1 MRLEYQVKQDIVEV
15 GRRIYNL
22 GFVASND
29 GNITVRINDNEV
41 LTTPT
46 GVSKGFM
53 TPDMIIKVNMK
64 GEVISG
70 KLKPSSELKMHLDVY
85 NNRPDVRSVVHAH
98 PPTATGFAVA
108 GIPLDRFVL
117 PEIIISLG
125 SIPIARYGTPS
136 TDEIPLAVRE
146 YLQDHDAFL
155 LANHGALT
163 VGTDAFNAFYKM
175 ESMEL
180 FAKISFTARTLGRER
195 ELDSQQV
202 TKLMEV
208 REKLGVKGKDPNC
221 LNCNVSTCNSNS
233 PQSAGET
240 QAGACE
246 GSAATGIQPQAGA
259 SELDEAQL
267 NQLVSK
273 VTQNILNKLGR

>member
-1 MRLEYQVKQDIVEV
+1 MPSEYQIKQDIVEV
-15 GRRIYNL
+15 GRRIYQQ

-29 GNITVRINDNEV
+29 GNISVRLNAHEV

-53 TPDMIIKVNMK
+53 TPDMIIKVNLN

-70 KLKPSSELKMHLDVY
+70 RLQPSSELKMHLDVY
-85 NNRPDVRSVVHAH
+85 KNRPDVRSVVHAH

-125 SIPIARYGTPS
+125 AIPIARYGTPS
-136 TDEIPLAVRE
+136 TEEIPLAVRE

-163 VGTDAFNAFYKM
+163 VGSDAFNAYYKM

-180 FAKISFTARTLGRER
+180 FAKISLTARQLGNER
-195 ELDSQQV
+195 EIPPQQV
-202 TKLMEV
+202 DKLMEV
-208 REKLGVKGKDPNC
+208 REKLGVKGRHPHCMNCGRCTCQANQEPEATTAAGCGCGSTDP
-221 LNCNVSTCNSNS
+221 VEPSNL
-233 PQSAGET
+233 E
-240 QAGACE
+240 E
-246 GSAATGIQPQAGA
+246 I
-259 SELDEAQL
+259 DERQLTEIVAQ
-267 NQLVSK
+267 
-273 VTQNILNKLGR
+273 VTKNILAKIS

>member
-1 MRLEYQVKQDIVEV
+1 MRSEYQIKQDIVEV

-29 GNITVRINDNEV
+29 GNITVRISDNEV

-85 NNRPDVRSVVHAH
+85 NQRSDVRSVVHAH

-163 VGTDAFNAFYKM
+163 VGSDVFSAFYKM

-180 FAKISFTARTLGRER
+180 FAKISLTARTLGTER
-195 ELDSQQV
+195 ELDSEQV
-202 TKLMEV
+202 GKLMEV
-208 REKLGVKGKDPNC
+208 RQKLGVKGKHPKC
-221 LNCNVSTCNSNS
+221 LNCQVCTCK
-233 PQSAGET
+233 
-240 QAGACE
+240 
-246 GSAATGIQPQAGA
+246 GSAADIGRAETACNLETAASKSAQESG

-273 VTQNILNKLGR
+273 VTQNILAQLGK